1 MLKRLIITIAVLG
14 QAVTQGLGQG
24 TKADYKRAAEIRERF
39 SGKVYNEKIHAHWIG
54 GNFFWYETNV
64 RSKREYILVNGSK
77 GRRRV
82 FSDKD
87 KFDEILKRRKVRE
100 NRLAVRQ
107 NEKQRSRRNESS
119 DNQPNVSRSG
129 SVSPDG
135 RWRAFIKNYN
145 LFVHDL

>member
-1 MLKRLIITIAVLG
+1 M
-14 QAVTQGLGQG
+14 
-24 TKADYKRAAEIRERF
+24 
-39 SGKVYNEKIHAHWIG
+39 
-54 GNFFWYETNV
+54 

-87 KFDEILKRRKVRE
+87 KFDEILKRRKARE

-135 RWRAFIKNYN
+135 RWRAFIKNHN
-145 LFVHDL
+145 LFVHDLKDGADIQLSKDGAEIDRYIQPFFGHRIRSMLA